1 MVEQPGDKSMKV
13 IHTTL
18 CISLLT
24 GLMLATPAVVAQEQ
38 LAASMCDYVKADDK
52 NRFRKILSD
61 NRLRLRNIYDGV
73 MCNGTSLIRFAV
85 TNNAV
90 GAGEVIVKQLPAAQI
105 TASGDIAWAEAN
117 HAGSALIAIL
127 KERAG
132 SGE

>member
-1 MVEQPGDKSMKV
+1 MKM
-13 IHTTL
+13 IRTTL
-18 CISLLT
+18 RISLLT
-24 GLMLATPAVVAQEQ
+24 GLFLAAPSVVVQEQ

-52 NRFRKILSD
+52 NRLRKILSD

-85 TNNAV
+85 ANNAV
-90 GAGEVIVKQLPAAQI
+90 GAGEFIVKQLPATQI

-117 HAGSALIAIL
+117 HAGSPLIAIL

>member
-1 MVEQPGDKSMKV
+1 MKV

-52 NRFRKILSD
+52 NRFRKLLSD

-73 MCNGTSLIRFAV
+73 MCDGTSLVRHAV
-85 TNNAV
+85 KSNAS
-90 GAGEVIVKQLPAAQI
+90 GAGEFIIKQLPAAQI
-105 TASGDIAWAEAN
+105 SASGDIAWAEAN
-117 HAGSALIAIL
+117 HAGSALIAVL

-132 SGE
+132 GGE